1 MSTVSVTVLSIELQ
15 YISLSL
21 WESAYI
27 DCLLWRDNY
36 VLKIKEMQSGRRTVF
51 TFIIFLK

>member
-36 VLKIKEMQSGRRTVF
+36 MLKIKEMQSGRRTVF

>member
-21 WESAYI
+21 WESADI

-36 VLKIKEMQSGRRTVF
+36 MLKIKEMQSGRRTVF